1 MWCAGVVECGGMMW
15 YDVVCCYDVMVAGG
29 RDGVDA

>member
-1 MWCAGVVECGGMMW
+1 MVCWCGGVWW